1 MLDRS
6 VSDKPSANIID
17 IFTLGFHNQH
27 VCRELKRLLQD
38 LDIETICKN
47 LILRPKNK
55 RGQSM

>member
-1 MLDRS
+1 M
-6 VSDKPSANIID
+6 DKPSANIIG

-27 VCRELKRLLQD
+27 VCQELKRMLQD

-55 RGQSM
+55 RGQWM